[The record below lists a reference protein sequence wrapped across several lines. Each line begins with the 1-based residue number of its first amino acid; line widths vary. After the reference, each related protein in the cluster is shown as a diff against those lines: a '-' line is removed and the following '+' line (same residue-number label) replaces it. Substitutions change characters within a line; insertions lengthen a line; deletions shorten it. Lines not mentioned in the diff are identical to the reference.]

1 MYYTS
6 RGTIWTG
13 VALSLGY
20 VSKTGDLLGG
30 GVSIPPFIDN
40 VLFIFCVHLSFVHRH
55 MCRHYIEVKE
65 NGGVKKS
72 SIFNYYFPFVSFRL
86 NNSGSF
92 CFSSAISCW
101 NIEWT
106 INTICSNRIIYIYRH
121 QFSSNK
127 NKNTVSRKSI
137 NRFLRLCPFLP
148 NNNGG
153 HNNNAGL
160 FVNSC

>member
-1 MYYTS
+1 MCLKKGVFAGVRTRTQCVAPLLCYYMYYTS

-55 MCRHYIEVKE
+55 MCRHYIREVKE

-72 SIFNYYFPFVSFRL
+72 SIF
-86 NNSGSF
+86 
-92 CFSSAISCW
+92 
-101 NIEWT
+101 
-106 INTICSNRIIYIYRH
+106 
-121 QFSSNK
+121 
-127 NKNTVSRKSI
+127 
-137 NRFLRLCPFLP
+137 
-148 NNNGG
+148 
-153 HNNNAGL
+153 
-160 FVNSC
+160 